1 MDEPYN
7 VFAFDSSL
15 KALSVIEAEE
25 FAVVV
30 VDQSMPE
37 MSGIKFLKKVK
48 QMSPDPEGIIMY
60 GFVEPEAAS
69 NAINRGD
76 VYRFIR
82 KPFDN
87 NELKQAVEIAIARY
101 EINVQSKRKRISI
114 FHQHHTAF
122 SSQQ

>member
-1 MDEPYN
+1 VN
-7 VFAFDSSL
+7 RHLAS
-15 KALSVIEAEE
+15 KQ
-25 FAVVV
+25 
-30 VDQSMPE
+30 VDL
-37 MSGIKFLKKVK
+37 F
-48 QMSPDPEGIIMY
+48 
-60 GFVEPEAAS
+60 FHAS

-87 NELKQAVEIAIARY
+87 NELKQAVEIAIACY
-101 EINVQSKRKRISI
+101 EINVQSKRERISI

>member
-48 QMSPDPEGIIMY
+48 L
-60 GFVEPEAAS
+60 
-69 NAINRGD
+69 RGRD
-76 VYRFIR
+76 HR
-82 KPFDN
+82 
-87 NELKQAVEIAIARY
+87 E
-101 EINVQSKRKRISI
+101 KRWE
-114 FHQHHTAF
+114 T
-122 SSQQ
+122 